1 MQAGS
6 AGAQAQTRL
15 GDFRA
20 RLLQGLHQELTNSL
34 SSLNLPI
41 QDYDVDNKTP
51 SLTAR
56 AQEAR
61 ILDPG
66 EARGLLAE
74 GWQAADLHV
83 HTLHSYDV
91 IPTCHVDPLFLY
103 DKARRLG
110 MTYVAFTD
118 HDSMDAYDR
127 VGWTREGLV
136 PAVEVKIL
144 DPKNVGHTL
153 HVNIYILNRRQF
165 CEIMKIAR
173 MAQDLEQLIVYL
185 KDEHLR
191 FTFNHPFWHEPG
203 EKPNLRAIID
213 IVELFPV
220 LEYNM
225 GRIAR
230 INSQALRL
238 AQAKGRGIVATTDT
252 HIGEIGRAFTIAR
265 GATFT
270 EFFDQ
275 IQIGKSFIIPAD
287 LSLSRLKGETTIRI
301 RRLLD
306 KAGWLYPKDSL
317 AMDTGSAALDGIIAR
332 LAQVNPTTP
341 RFAQKILELILEAAS
356 RSGIPGSL
364 YFWSQRNL
372 ADRISLV
379 LESAEIVA

>member
-1 MQAGS
+1 M
-6 AGAQAQTRL
+6 
-15 GDFRA
+15 
-20 RLLQGLHQELTNSL
+20 
-34 SSLNLPI
+34 
-41 QDYDVDNKTP
+41 DNKTP